1 MVRRDFLKNSALVA
15 ATAALYSP
23 LSAASSDDS
32 TEKKIIAIVSESAHE
47 TGYISALEKGDKA
60 DEVIILGSDRLST
73 MHTLASAI
81 ENNKG
86 SLFCGLLAP
95 SDHALLNQVA
105 MSKGIAFVSETAH
118 TPSNTGISHTE
129 NTFAMLSVK
138 KAFDQFASLN
148 TDKYGAALSSYHT
161 IGAHNTVAT
170 AKQTDFVSEHTAKN
184 AFVSFVLK
192 A

>member
-95 SDHALLNQVA
+95 SDH
-105 MSKGIAFVSETAH
+105 
-118 TPSNTGISHTE
+118 
-129 NTFAMLSVK
+129 
-138 KAFDQFASLN
+138 D
-148 TDKYGAALSSYHT
+148 
-161 IGAHNTVAT
+161 TVAT